1 MTKSV
6 LLGFVPM
13 LFTFVGVSC
22 SSNADEPLSSREVE
36 AHQLVSD
43 NGPRGLTPASVANDP
58 GSISSLN
65 QIAVDYV
72 NNAKTLLYATGAL
85 DKPSQTVSSY
95 ESLLEDG
102 SSSEVNPMSLRLQL
116 LDIVD
121 EDSGKPIKFYD
132 LSPEHKAV
140 FVDKLL
146 QEDATTISTRLELA
160 PEAGYQLELENEATR
175 ELIQQSGL
183 TMLRVG
189 EPVGTRPSLS
199 SVPGS
204 SEMSSPEIKKVDH
217 NVFFSALQKGIESK
231 LNSQGKRSSGFRLA
245 GGSFNYPKL
254 SVDKVRLDWVWS
266 ARPGDF
272 VVALPVH
279 NIPWI
284 YVNIGDEVSFKVGH
298 AGIIDSNI
306 TSWTHEKAEVTVEA
320 YKKNGVKR
328 SNIAS
333 WNTPHY
339 VMGVQRVRYRW
350 RWRGFRSGFYKETR
364 PVSNPEALAYWANQ
378 YLGRK
383 YVRWYEFLTAK
394 WAAPS
399 RFTCTTLVWWCAK
412 KAYGINV
419 SSWYSPLVSPSGLFT
434 DDETYIRRN
443 VQ

>member
-1 MTKSV
+1 
-6 LLGFVPM
+6 M

-22 SSNADEPLSSREVE
+22 SSNADEPLSSQEVE

-43 NGPRGLTPASVANDP
+43 NGPRGLAPASVANDP

-160 PEAGYQLELENEATR
+160 PEAGYQLKLENEATR
-175 ELIQQSGL
+175 ELIQQNGL

-189 EPVGTRPSLS
+189 VPVGTRPSFPNA
-199 SVPGS
+199 VGGT
-204 SEMSSPEIKKVDH
+204 MKSSPDIKRVDH
-217 NVFFSALQKGIESK
+217 NEFFSALQKGIASK
-231 LNSQGKRSSGFRLA
+231 LNSQGKSIPG
-245 GGSFNYPKL
+245 GGSSMLDLKYPKL
-254 SVDKVRLDWVWS
+254 PAEQVRHAWSQS

-279 NIPWI
+279 NMPWI
-284 YVNIGDEVSFKVGH
+284 YLNLGDSVNFMVGH
-298 AGIIDSNI
+298 AGIIDARVSA
-306 TSWTHEKAEVTVEA
+306 WTEFGSELTIEA
-320 YKKNGVKR
+320 YKKDGVR
-328 SNIAS
+328 RLGILYWLN
-333 WNTPHY
+333 PHY
-339 VMGVQRVRYRW
+339 VMGVQKVRYRW
-350 RWRGFRSGFYKETR
+350 RWRGFRSRFYKESR

-378 YLGRK
+378 YIGKK

-434 DDETYIRRN
+434 DDETYIRWN
-443 VQ
+443 VR

>member
-1 MTKSV
+1 
-6 LLGFVPM
+6 M

-22 SSNADEPLSSREVE
+22 SSNADEPLSSQEVE

-43 NGPRGLTPASVANDP
+43 IGPRALAPASVANDP

-65 QIAVDYV
+65 QLAVDYV

-102 SSSEVNPMSLRLQL
+102 SSSEANPMSLRLQL

-175 ELIQQSGL
+175 ELIQQNGL

-204 SEMSSPEIKKVDH
+204 PEQSSLEIKKVDH
-217 NVFFSALQKGIESK
+217 NVFFSALQKKIESK
-231 LNSQGKRSSGFRLA
+231 LKSQEKRGSGFRLA
-245 GGSFNYPKL
+245 GGSSSYPKI
-254 SVDKVRLDWVWS
+254 SANKVRSVWARS

-284 YVNIGDEVSFKVGH
+284 YVNIGPGASFRVGH
-298 AGIIDSNI
+298 AGVINSHV
-306 TSWTHEKAEVTVEA
+306 TEWTEVDIPVTVET
-320 YKKNGVKR
+320 YKDGGVKQLR
-328 SNIAS
+328 ISS
-333 WNTPHY
+333 WDTPHY

-350 RWRGFRSGFYKETR
+350 RWRGFRSGFYKESR

-434 DDETYIRRN
+434 DDETYLRAV